1 MSQSPPPSLAIMNEY
16 GIPVDG
22 LGVLWLT
29 VRELR
34 PQIQAYTTNRESSAV
49 AELVKVTVAASKFGN
64 HE

>member
-16 GIPVDG
+16 GMPVDG

-34 PQIQAYTTNRESSAV
+34 PQIQAYTTNGESSAV
-49 AELVKVTVAASKFGN
+49 AELVKVL
-64 HE
+64 